1 MSRFTPAA
9 LVRRFSG
16 SGDDNRHGAYW
27 RAVTL
32 LTSGSFASQAI
43 GIVSMLILA
52 RIYAPAEFGSYAV
65 FFATAGI
72 LALLATAKY
81 DAAIYVARKASEAS
95 DITLLSAA
103 ISLLAG
109 AAILAFAPFAPM
121 LIADISAR
129 PVLFVVLLG
138 TATAAGGL
146 QASLTALAT
155 QLHAFDA
162 VTISRLIQAAITA
175 ILSIGLGLAGWDSTG
190 LMIGFVLGQLIAT
203 LYLAQRLT
211 IGPALRRF
219 SWRAAKA
226 RARRHIASP
235 QFLLA
240 SELINSLGSNLF
252 SFTTAPLFGPAVL
265 GQYSLG
271 FRLATMPM
279 NLIGFSMGSIFR
291 TAISPQHL
299 PAAEIPAL
307 YRSTAIRLALI
318 GAVLIVPLLLAG
330 PWLFQLV
337 FGEQWRPA
345 GEYVQILAPMILI
358 RFVVGPLTA
367 ITLRA
372 GRAGLDTMIQLL
384 FLASSAIAVALGAWM
399 NSFTITLIAFTV
411 LQSLVY
417 LLYLVLGYRLALALA
432 ANSGKQ

>member
-1 MSRFTPAA
+1 MTRLAA
-9 LVRRFSG
+9 IGQRLRTLAG
-16 SGDDNRHGAYW
+16 GGRHSVYW
-27 RAVTL
+27 RAVAM
-32 LTSGSFASQAI
+32 LTSGSFAAQLV
-43 GIVSMLILA
+43 GILSMLLLA

-72 LALLATAKY
+72 FALLATAKY

-103 ISLLAG
+103 ISTLAG

-121 LIADISAR
+121 LIAGVTAR
-129 PVLFVVLLG
+129 PVLFIVLLA
-138 TATAAGGL
+138 TATATGGL

-155 QLHAFDA
+155 QLHAFGA
-162 VTISRLIQAAITA
+162 VTLSRLLQAVVTA
-175 ILSIGLGLAGWDSTG
+175 TLSIALGLTGWDATG
-190 LMIGFVLGQLIAT
+190 LMIGFVMGQAVAT
-203 LYLAQRLT
+203 LFLAQRLA

-235 QFLLA
+235 KFLLA

-307 YRSTAIRLALI
+307 YRSTAARLALI
-318 GAVLIVPLLLAG
+318 GLALTVPLLIAG

-345 GEYVQILAPMILI
+345 GEYVQILAPMIMI

-384 FLASSAIAVALGAWM
+384 FLASSAIAVGIGAWTH
-399 NSFTITLIAFTV
+399 SFTMTLVAFTV

-417 LLYLVLGYRLALALA
+417 LFYLVLGYRLALALA